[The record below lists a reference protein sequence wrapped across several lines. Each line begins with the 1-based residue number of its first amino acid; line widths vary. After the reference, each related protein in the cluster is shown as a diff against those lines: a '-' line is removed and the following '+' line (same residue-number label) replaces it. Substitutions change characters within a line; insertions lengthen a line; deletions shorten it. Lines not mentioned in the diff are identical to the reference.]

1 MKGTSFQNWMKEIMK
16 SMIMGASPF
25 KINIKSFCL
34 SFCLSLVSHNFH
46 LPTKKGLKMKKRI
59 QPLKLM
65 SSIKHVMINLIR
77 LPFLITSA
85 NINTSQHAAYVVMS
99 S

>member
-34 SFCLSLVSHNFH
+34 SFFLSLVSQ
-46 LPTKKGLKMKKRI
+46 LPLAYQKGSENEKEN
-59 QPLKLM
+59 P
-65 SSIKHVMINLIR
+65 
-77 LPFLITSA
+77 
-85 NINTSQHAAYVVMS
+85 AA
-99 S
+99 